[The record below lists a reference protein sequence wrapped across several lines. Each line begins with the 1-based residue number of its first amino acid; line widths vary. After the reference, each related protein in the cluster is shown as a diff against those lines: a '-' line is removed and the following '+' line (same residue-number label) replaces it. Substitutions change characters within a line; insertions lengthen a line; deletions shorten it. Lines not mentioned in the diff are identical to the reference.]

1 MTKTMTAA
9 EAQAQFFE
17 VLDQAQAGAE
27 IIIKRDDRPVARV
40 LPLPRPRLSDAALR
54 KQRAE
59 AIEGLR
65 RLRKEF
71 AAKNPPLTYE
81 ELISA
86 RHEGHRY

>member
-1 MTKTMTAA
+1 MTAT
-9 EAQAQFFE
+9 EAQAQFFDMLNE
-17 VLDQAQAGAE
+17 AQAGTE
-27 IIIKRDDRPVARV
+27 IIIERDNRPVARV
-40 LPLPRPRLSDAALR
+40 SAPPKPMLSREELW

-65 RLRKEF
+65 RLRKQF

-81 ELISA
+81 ELTSA

>member
-1 MTKTMTAA
+1 MTKTMTAT
-9 EAQAQFFE
+9 EAQAQFLE
-17 VLDQAQAGAE
+17 VLDQAQAGTE
-27 IIIKRDDRPVARV
+27 IIIERDSRPIARL
-40 LPLPRPRLSDAALR
+40 LPLPRPRLSDEALR

-65 RLRKEF
+65 RLRKQF